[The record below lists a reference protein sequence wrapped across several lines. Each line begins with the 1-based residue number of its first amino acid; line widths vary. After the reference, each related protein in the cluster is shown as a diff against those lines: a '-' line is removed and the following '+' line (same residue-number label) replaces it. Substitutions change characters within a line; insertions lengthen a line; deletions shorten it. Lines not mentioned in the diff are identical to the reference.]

1 PGTPRRRGA
10 GNPATPSSSG
20 AAPVASPPRPAA
32 FGAMPSTRCRP
43 VPLASRW
50 LPRCCWRERRNGQRP
65 AAVILARCPQRAPA
79 VPVSARDLRG
89 SIVMRDPVLVP
100 RLRPFASTV
109 FAEMTALATRT
120 GSVNLGQG
128 CRDTDGPAGVR
139 AAAQRAIADGVNQYP
154 PGRGRPELREAIAE
168 HRTRYGTEFDP
179 ESEVLVTAGATEAI
193 TAALLGLTD
202 AEDEV
207 IVLAPYYD
215 SYAAAVAMA
224 GARRLVVPPART
236 TGTFRPDLDAIRAA
250 SGPRPRATVVN
261 PPHSPTGTVLGR
273 DELARLAALCVEH
286 DLIAITDEVYEHLV
300 FSEPAGREHIPLGTF
315 PG

>member
-1 PGTPRRRGA
+1 RARATGHL
-10 GNPATPSSSG
+10 PA
-20 AAPVASPPRPAA
+20 PAI
-32 FGAMPSTRCRP
+32 R
-43 VPLASRW
+43 
-50 LPRCCWRERRNGQRP
+50 
-65 AAVILARCPQRAPA
+65 ARCPRRAPA
-79 VPVSARDLRG
+79 VPLSARDRRG

-128 CRDTDGPAGVR
+128 FPDTDGPAGML

-154 PGRGRPELREAIAE
+154 PGPGRPELREAIAE

-207 IVLAPYYD
+207 IVLAPY
-215 SYAAAVAMA
+215 
-224 GARRLVVPPART
+224 
-236 TGTFRPDLDAIRAA
+236 
-250 SGPRPRATVVN
+250 
-261 PPHSPTGTVLGR
+261 
-273 DELARLAALCVEH
+273 
-286 DLIAITDEVYEHLV
+286 
-300 FSEPAGREHIPLGTF
+300 
-315 PG
+315 